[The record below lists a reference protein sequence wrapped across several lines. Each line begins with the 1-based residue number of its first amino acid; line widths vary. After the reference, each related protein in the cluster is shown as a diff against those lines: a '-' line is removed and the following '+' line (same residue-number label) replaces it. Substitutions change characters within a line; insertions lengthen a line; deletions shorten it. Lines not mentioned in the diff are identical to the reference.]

1 MFSRRLPGTFEPNR
15 LSAAVAEKRALGVPL
30 LDLTVTNPTRA
41 GLASPR
47 DLEAFTAAARN
58 AGSYQPEAGGL
69 LPAREAVA
77 LYYGDQG
84 VAVDP
89 ADVILTASTSEAYAA
104 LFKLLGNPG
113 DEFLAP
119 RPSYPLFDP
128 LASLESVRLRDYPL
142 HYDGRWWLDR
152 DALLSAVSPSTRGII
167 TVEPN
172 NPTGSFLDDG
182 ERGAVLRLCRE
193 GGFPLIVDE
202 VFRDFP
208 AGSVSAPPSLV
219 TSAEALTFVLSGLS
233 KVTGQPGLKLGWI
246 VLAGPADARTAA
258 RERLEWIADTFLS
271 VGTPVQ
277 EALPALLAGRSGFQE
292 RTRGRI
298 DGNERWLDTRLA
310 AGSSVEVLHRQGGW
324 SIVLRLPRLRSE
336 EEWCLGLLEQG
347 VVVHPGHFYD
357 FESEAFLV
365 GSLLTEPDVF
375 QEGMERLLRL
385 ADGG

>member
-1 MFSRRLPGTFEPNR
+1 MFSRRIPGSFEPNR
-15 LSAAVAEKRALGVPL
+15 LSAAVARKRALGTPL
-30 LDLTVTNPTRA
+30 LDLTVTNPIRA

-58 AGSYQPEAGGL
+58 AGSYEPEAAGL

-77 LYYGDQG
+77 LYYADQG
-84 VAVDP
+84 IVVDP

-104 LFKLLGNPG
+104 LFKLLGDPG

-152 DALLSAVSPSTRGII
+152 EALLSAVSPLTRGII

-182 ERGAVLRLCRE
+182 ERDTVLRLCRE
-193 GGFPLIVDE
+193 RGFPLIADE
-202 VFRDFP
+202 VFRDFAGP
-208 AGSVSAPPSLV
+208 APASLAA
-219 TSAEALTFVLSGLS
+219 SAEALTFVLSGLS

-246 VLAGPADARTAA
+246 VLAGPAGARKAA

-277 EALPALLAGRSGFQE
+277 EALPALLAGRNDFQA
-292 RTRGRI
+292 RTRSRI
-298 DGNERWLDTRLA
+298 EGNELWLDARLA
-310 AGSSVEVLHRQGGW
+310 AGSSVERLRREGGW
-324 SIVLRLPRLRSE
+324 SIVLRVPRLRGE
-336 EEWCLGLLEQG
+336 EEWCLELLDLG
-347 VVVHPGHFYD
+347 VVLHPGHFYD
-357 FESEAFLV
+357 FETEAFLV
-365 GSLLTEPDVF
+365 ASLITQPDVV
-375 QEGMERLLRL
+375 QEGRGRLLRL
-385 ADGG
+385 ADG